1 MRMCSRRT
9 ERIEGGATVR
19 TLYLAGLLVL
29 DLAVLAL
36 GGVALATMDLDKAET
51 LGVVASV
58 PLVLLVLSD
67 FPVAH
72 LALRTAADSGDPG
85 GAERRITV
93 LLASALTGAGALPLL
108 VVTAAIGGPLELA
121 LACVAMAGLALVYA
135 FLVGDRV
142 AARHRARV
150 AHREPALVRRHRV
163 LPAVPPRARGVSS
176 RLGGGSSAIG
186 ARHR

>member
-1 MRMCSRRT
+1 
-9 ERIEGGATVR
+9 VR

-72 LALRTAADSGDPG
+72 LALRTDADPG
-85 GAERRITV
+85 EVGGADRPVTA
-93 LLASALTGAGALPLL
+93 LLASALTAAGALPLL
-108 VVTAAIGGPLELA
+108 IVTAALEGPMELA
-121 LACVAMAGLALVYA
+121 LGCIGLAGLALVYA

-142 AARHRARV
+142 AARHRSRATY
-150 AHREPALVRRHRV
+150 REAALVRRLPV
-163 LPAVPPRARGVSS
+163 LPAVPLRVRGDSPRIGA
-176 RLGGGSSAIG
+176 GSSALG